1 MRVIQIGFQLRL
13 SNAATCAALR
23 ATRRQV
29 TRVRKDSEARVNDLA
44 AENDALRRALATKM
58 TRDEGEAWIEEM
70 RAAREAC
77 QGEIETTREDVN
89 RHRQR
94 WERDVTKVNEELKLT
109 NDECKERIERV
120 VQRLEDHT
128 SNDLH
133 RTAGSCARS
142 LRPFFTV

>member
-1 MRVIQIGFQLRL
+1 M
-13 SNAATCAALR
+13 
-23 ATRRQV
+23 
-29 TRVRKDSEARVNDLA
+29 TRVRKDSEARVKDLA

-70 RAAREAC
+70 RAAREVC
-77 QGEIETTREDVN
+77 QGEIETTRKDVN

-94 WERDVTKVNEELKLT
+94 WERDVTKVNEEMKLT
-109 NDECKERIERV
+109 NDECKDRIERV

-133 RTAGSCARS
+133 RTVGVV
-142 LRPFFTV
+142 RPFPSSIFHCLIIEYPVRDRSVVVVQSRSCIRST